1 VITATVRP
9 DGRQAIVP
17 VISDPEV
24 ERDGKLVETRTDV
37 KAGIRAWAQPRHHRR
52 ADADRFQVVLETRN
66 LPTAVSV
73 SRISMGAAARVS
85 TGFAQRGTAA

>member
-1 VITATVRP
+1 MITATVRP

-37 KAGIRAWAQPRHHRR
+37 KAGKFELGRSLVITEGQT
-52 ADADRFQVVLETRN
+52 LIG
-66 LPTAVSV
+66 
-73 SRISMGAAARVS
+73 SRK
-85 TGFAQRGTAA
+85 F